1 MILCWC
7 WIEKKIMCSEIVDVV
22 SSICFSWDILILKIL
37 FYKYIY
43 VVFKVKKI
51 LIDFYVNM

>member
-1 MILCWC
+1 MLMLNW
-7 WIEKKIMCSEIVDVV
+7 KKIMCSEIDDVV